1 MNSQT
6 NYDDLR
12 KELEDA
18 ETVRQNL
25 ELEISVCHKPN
36 ADQLR
41 DLSNVELTIASV
53 KRRMSEIEAND
64 YLLQKEK
71 FHALDYCANMYA
83 SYS

>member
-6 NYDDLR
+6 SYDDLR

-25 ELEISVCHKPN
+25 ELEIAVCHKPN
-36 ADQLR
+36 VEQLQ
-41 DLSNVELTIASV
+41 DLLSVELTIASV
-53 KRRMSEIEAND
+53 KKRMSEIEAND
-64 YLLQKEK
+64 YLSQKEK
-71 FHALDYCANMYA
+71 FHALDYCASMYA